1 MKFKI
6 ALTLMM
12 IMLVSMISFS
22 NRCGRTCDGQAYVSV
37 AAPSV
42 SKVADAGDMNAASDD
57 EASSPLLRMAIT
69 L

>member
-22 NRCGRTCDGQAYVSV
+22 NRCGRTCDGKAYVSV
-37 AAPSV
+37 AAPSA
-42 SKVADAGDMNAASDD
+42 SKVADATSDD
-57 EASSPLLRMAIT
+57 EASKSPLLRMAIT